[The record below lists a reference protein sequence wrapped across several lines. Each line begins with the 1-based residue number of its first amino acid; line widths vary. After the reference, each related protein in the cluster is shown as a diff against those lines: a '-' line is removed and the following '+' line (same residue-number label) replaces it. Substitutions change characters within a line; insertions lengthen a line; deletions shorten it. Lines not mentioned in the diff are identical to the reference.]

1 MSKPRLQRRITA
13 ALLGALL
20 CLSAPLSIHI
30 GGIPLSLA
38 TLGVYLCALLAGGF
52 WGSAA
57 VTVYLCL
64 GALGVPVFAGFVGGI
79 QVFAGPTGGFLLGY
93 IPCTL
98 LAGFLCA
105 RFPHRPLLQGAF
117 LFVGTMM
124 LYVCGAVWL
133 SVSTDIPFF
142 TAFLTGCIPFLPFDV
157 IKIIAALILARKVLH
172 KL

>member
-1 MSKPRLQRRITA
+1 MNKRLLQHRIVA

-20 CLSAPLSIHI
+20 CLLAPLSIHI

-38 TLGVYLCALLAGGF
+38 TFGVYLCALLAGGF

-64 GALGVPVFAGFVGGI
+64 GALGVPVFAGFAGGI

-93 IPCTL
+93 LPCTM

-105 RFPHRPLLQGAF
+105 RFPHRPLLWGAF
-117 LFVGTMM
+117 LFAGTLL
-124 LYVCGAVWL
+124 LYACGTVWL
-133 SVSTDIPFF
+133 YISTDIPFF
-142 TAFLTGCIPFLPFDV
+142 TALLTGCVPFLPFDAV
-157 IKIIAALILARKVLH
+157 KIIAAVMLAQKVLY
-172 KL
+172 KA